1 MKLIPYFLL
10 MASTSF
16 AAVDFETQIKP
27 IFDEHCIKC
36 HGPEKQK
43 SDLRLDSR
51 ASILKG
57 GDLGEPGAHPGH
69 PEKSTIIEFI
79 SLDPDDD
86 EIMPPKGDP
95 LSAEQIELISTW
107 IKEGAQMT
115 EKKIAKKEK
124 LWSLKKVEKVAVPPG
139 ENNPVDAFLSAKLK
153 EKNLKFSQQ
162 ADPVVLLRRLHSIL
176 IGILPSPQEK
186 DTFLAQWVDNPEK
199 AYSAKVE
206 ELLASKHYGERWAQH
221 WLDAIR
227 WAETSGSESNLY
239 RNRSWEYRDY
249 VVRSFNEDK
258 PYKNFI
264 IDQLAGDKTGNPRA
278 TGFMVAGPHVPPAT
292 VGQQPSAI
300 AEARYD
306 RLDQTMQTVGASM
319 MGMTLGCARCHTHKF
334 DPIKIGDY
342 YAMLANFQDLEYGIR
357 KPELPAHTGPAIQ
370 EAKYNKLIR
379 DHRKSLKLKSWKET
393 WHDRYEAHIP
403 RENVKAIRI
412 TTLGGDMAFD
422 EMEVFDQTYKNHMPQ
437 AKLSTTLESDKNNVE
452 FLRDGQVGYFF
463 AFKGKTKGKS
473 AELLI
478 EFDSAIKLQSI
489 SFSKDRKAKLNT
501 SYLTPEKWMTEL
513 AKYKIEYQD
522 SKGQWHVGIKNT
534 KTEKDVAELN
544 ELIAKR
550 LKYGVQH
557 EFLGRFIDPVVTHI
571 LKRGSP
577 NTPGAEVAPNS
588 LAVITP
594 TLNMTSQTPGPE
606 RRLTFAKWLADEE
619 NPLTARVMVNRLW
632 YHTFGNGIVS
642 TLSDFGNA
650 GTKPSHPELL
660 DFLASEFVEN
670 NWSTKDMLRL
680 FVSSRAFKQDNK
692 PKGEALR
699 VDAGNLLLWRYA
711 PKRADAEIIRD
722 SILKLSGKLDP
733 KIGGPSYRIHNV
745 KKRYGMWKVE
755 DNFSQHTWRRMLYQ
769 ERMRGVDDRMFT
781 AFDFPD
787 CGQVVSKRPQS
798 TTPLQALNLMNSQ
811 FMIDQCDII
820 AEKAKGKNT
829 DESIRNTFMLIYN
842 RQPAEVELAMS
853 RKILKTEKL
862 NILVRAI
869 LNSNEFIFIQ

>member
-1 MKLIPYFLL
+1 MKIIPYFLL
-10 MASTSF
+10 MASSSF
-16 AAVDFETQIKP
+16 AAVDFDTQIKP
-27 IFDEHCIKC
+27 IFDKHCIKC

-51 ASILKG
+51 ESILKG

-95 LSAEQIELISTW
+95 LTAEQIALISTW
-107 IKEGAQMT
+107 IKEGALMP

-124 LWSLKKVEKVAVPPG
+124 LWSLQQVKKTSIPPG
-139 ENNPVDAFLSAKLK
+139 ESNPVDAFLAAKLK
-153 EKNLKFSQQ
+153 EKNLQFSQQ
-162 ADPVVLLRRLHSIL
+162 ADPVILLRRLHTVL

-186 DTFLAQWVDNPEK
+186 DTFLAQWVQDSNK
-199 AYSAKVE
+199 AYENKVE
-206 ELLASKHYGERWAQH
+206 ELLASPHFGERWAQH

-258 PYKNFI
+258 PYKDFI
-264 IDQLAGDKTGNPRA
+264 VDQIAGDKTGYPRA

-292 VGQQPSAI
+292 VGQQESAI

-306 RLDQTMQTVGASM
+306 RLDQTLQTVGASM

-342 YAMLANFQDLEYGIR
+342 YAILANFQDLEYGIR
-357 KPELPAHTGPAIQ
+357 KPELPGHTNPAKA
-370 EAKYNKLIR
+370 EAKYLKLIR
-379 DHRKSLKLKSWKET
+379 EHRKTLSLDSWKEM
-393 WHDRYEAHIP
+393 WNDRYEAHIP
-403 RENVKAIRI
+403 RNNVTALRI
-412 TTLGGDMAFD
+412 TALNGDMAFD
-422 EMEVFDQTYKNHMPQ
+422 EMEVFDQNYKNHMPQ
-437 AKLSTTLESDKNNVE
+437 AKLSTNLESDKNNVE
-452 FLRDGQVGYFF
+452 LLRDGEIGYFF
-463 AFKGKTKGKS
+463 AFKGKNKGETP
-473 AELLI
+473 ELLI
-478 EFDSAIKLQSI
+478 EFNKAIKLQSI

-513 AKYKIEYQD
+513 AKYKIEYKTND
-522 SKGQWHVGIKNT
+522 GKWHLAIKNT
-534 KTEKDVAELN
+534 QTEKDVEELN
-544 ELIAKR
+544 ELIAKQ
-550 LKYGVQH
+550 LKYGIQY
-557 EFLGRFIDPVVTHI
+557 EFLGRFIDPVVTHV

-577 NTPGAEVAPNS
+577 NTPGAEVAPNG
-588 LAVITP
+588 LAEITP

-606 RRLTFAKWLADEE
+606 RRLTFAKWLANKD

-660 DFLASEFVEN
+660 DFLANEFVGN
-670 NWSTKDMLRL
+670 NWSTKQMLRT
-680 FVSSRAFKQDNK
+680 FVLSRAFKQDNK
-692 PKGEALR
+692 PKVDALR
-699 VDAGNLLLWRYA
+699 LDAGNRLLWRFA
-711 PKRADAEIIRD
+711 PKRADAEVIRD
-722 SILKLSGKLDP
+722 SILKLSGKLNN

-745 KKRYGMWKVE
+745 KRRYGMWKVE
-755 DNFSQHTWRRMLYQ
+755 DNYSEKTWRRMLYQ

-811 FMIDQCDII
+811 FMINQCNLIADQAQSKDI
-820 AEKAKGKNT
+820 
-829 DESIRNTFMLIYN
+829 DESIRTVFMLIYN
-842 RQPAEVELAMS
+842 RQPAEIELAMS

-862 NILVRAI
+862 NILVRAL